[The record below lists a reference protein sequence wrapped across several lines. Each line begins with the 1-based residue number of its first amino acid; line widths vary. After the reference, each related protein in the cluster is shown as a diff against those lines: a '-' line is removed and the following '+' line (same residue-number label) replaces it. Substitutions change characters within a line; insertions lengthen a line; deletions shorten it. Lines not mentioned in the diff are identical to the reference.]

1 MNIALFGG
9 ECLTCQIPR
18 IKQGLILLN
27 HNINYEN
34 PDIIYSND
42 TGGYKDALELK
53 ESKGGYLI
61 LNILDI
67 PWHLSNVDVLI
78 EEWSYYLNKA
88 DAITTISETVR
99 DDLQDLV
106 DKEVSVIYNPVKDVF
121 YDSSLKKDKVFLYVG
136 RANDFNK
143 RIGLVYQ
150 TLSLIENGLSLINI
164 CGNEN
169 PNFGKYI
176 GPVSDEDLNIYYNT
190 SKFLFLPS
198 KNEGIGLPMIEALI
212 CGSIPITCLDNVTAH
227 EFSPPEFLVEPNPSK
242 IANKIYDL
250 NKNYQTYQ
258 KIAIKYGEKYKAQFN
273 KVKIAENIIN
283 VYNTY
288 NG

>member
-1 MNIALFGG
+1 MNIAFFGG